1 MLNFTE
7 SSDWYRAIDLKERAS
22 LLDKTLIQTNL
33 NNSSNLEL
41 GQKRLKKW
49 RDLSPL
55 KKDAVF
61 TEWLKLQNITEQDL
75 LYLLGLSNDALKQ
88 CYKNTPEWLETIFR
102 AFAYQ
107 NEGKIDLPVKLPKLI
122 QDESIIGFLD
132 TIKPLID
139 ECSKPLNAA
148 IQALSKEYKR
158 LYKQLPFDP
167 KTIKDI
173 LLTNLL
179 PDLLMELIQIMVKKC
194 AELRQQGLLKGDSPK
209 QRYEYFLAYMRQ
221 KNIALDLLQ
230 EYPVLAKRLVVML
243 NNWVKF
249 SIEIL
254 ERLCKDWNNIKN
266 LFIPEKD
273 PGVIIL
279 DKGNNVG
286 DSHSSGQVITLT
298 FSSGFKLLYKP
309 RSLSMD
315 LHFQELLNWL
325 NNNGL
330 EIPFRQL
337 KILDCSNYGWM
348 EFVTFQ
354 SCSSENEVS
363 RFYYRQGGYLAL
375 LYLLYGT
382 DFHSENL
389 IASGEHP
396 VLVDLETLFSPPNET
411 NSNNTA
417 AKYLQDS
424 VLRTGLLPIQIFGNK
439 DNKGIDFSGLA
450 GLSGQLTPYLLPYL
464 ESSGTDEIHIVQKQL
479 RYEEEPTHRPKL
491 NNKDVILQDYIETIV
506 KGFTDIY
513 QILQKHAT
521 TLLST
526 EGLINSFAK
535 DEVRIILRP
544 TREYGILLT
553 ESSNPNMLRNSI
565 ACEWLFDNLW
575 KQTKDNPFLLKV
587 IANERESLL
596 KGFIPRFITHPSS
609 ADLWTDDNKCITNFF
624 TQPVIELVKTRLQ
637 HFSEED
643 LRKQIWIIQASFITL
658 IEDTEDVKPKSY
670 KFISSKSKT
679 LDNKALIKTASAIGD
694 LLVGLAITDKN
705 KASWLGLQI
714 GNLNN
719 YYISSSK
726 LDLYDGLAG
735 TTLFLA
741 YLGYVTNQSVY
752 TDLAKK
758 ALENIKQQIKQSK
771 NRDLKN
777 VGGFGG
783 LGGFIYLLTHLS
795 RLWNDPSLLAQALEI
810 VPLLPSL
817 IEKDTRFDLIYGS
830 AGCIVSLI
838 NLHKFVTSSE
848 DLQQIKNIAVQCGNH
863 LISKAELTLQGKAWV
878 TTPEKKPPL
887 GMSHGVAGI
896 AWSLLELS
904 DFTKDSSF
912 ASTAKEALSYER
924 SFFSPQMG
932 NWPDIN
938 RDDTDDANNS
948 NEKFRITWCHGATGV
963 GIARLLSIKHL
974 SNDKLIE
981 QELSTAIKTVIKGG
995 FGNNHS
1001 LCHGDLGNLD
1011 FLLQVTENQHGYKI
1025 KSQVQNIAS
1034 IIFNNISKQGWL
1046 CGTPLSVESPGL
1058 MVGIAG
1064 IGYQL
1069 LRLVL
1074 PDLVPS
1080 VLCLAPPKI

>member
-1 MLNFTE
+1 MLNFTD
-7 SSDWYRAIDLKERAS
+7 SSDWYRAIDLKERIGLLNKS
-22 LLDKTLIQTNL
+22 LPLKT
-33 NNSSNLEL
+33 NLEL
-41 GQKRLKKW
+41 GQQRLKKW
-49 RDLSPL
+49 RELSPL
-55 KKDAVF
+55 KKDSIFA
-61 TEWLKLQNITEQDL
+61 EWLNLQGITEEKL
-75 LYLLGLSNDALKQ
+75 LYLLGQSPDDLKNN
-88 CYKNTPEWLETIFR
+88 YETTPDWLKTILR
-102 AFAYQ
+102 AFTYQ
-107 NEGKIDLPVKLPKLI
+107 SEGKIELPVKLPRLV
-122 QDESIIGFLD
+122 QDKSIVGFLD
-132 TIKPLID
+132 TFKPLID
-139 ECSKPLNAA
+139 ECSKPLNEA
-148 IQALSKEYKR
+148 IQELNDKYKKI
-158 LYKQLPFDP
+158 YKQLPFDP
-167 KTIKDI
+167 KTIKDVFLSGFLPE
-173 LLTNLL
+173 LLI
-179 PDLLMELIQIMVKKC
+179 ELIQIMVKKC
-194 AELRQQGLLKGDSPK
+194 GELRQKGMLKGDTPK

-221 KNIALDLLQ
+221 KDVALDLLQ
-230 EYPVLAKRLVVML
+230 EYPVLARRLVIML

-249 SIEIL
+249 SIETL
-254 ERLCKDWNNIKN
+254 ERLCKDWIDIKN
-266 LFIPEKD
+266 IFTSKED
-273 PGVIIL
+273 PGVIVL

-286 DSHSSGQVITLT
+286 DIHNSGQVITLT

-325 NNNGL
+325 NNKGI
-330 EIPFRQL
+330 EPSFRTL
-337 KILDCSNYGWM
+337 KILNRSTYGWT

-354 SCSSENEVS
+354 SCHSEDEIS
-363 RFYYRQGGYLAL
+363 RFYYRQGGYLAI
-375 LYLLYGT
+375 LYVLYGT

-389 IASGEHP
+389 IASGEYP
-396 VLVDLETLFSPPNET
+396 ILVDLETLFCPPDKT
-411 NSNNTA
+411 TSNNKVA
-417 AKYLQDS
+417 NYLQDS
-424 VLRTGLLPIQIFGNK
+424 VLRTGLLPTPIFGNK

-450 GLSGQLTPYLLPYL
+450 GLSGQLTPYPLLYIEL
-464 ESSGTDEIHIVQKQL
+464 SETDEIHIVHKQL
-479 RYEEEPTHRPKL
+479 RFEEESTHQPKL
-491 NNKDVILQDYIETIV
+491 NGKDVILQNYVEIIV
-506 KGFTDIY
+506 KGFTEIY
-513 QILQKHAT
+513 QLLQKNVT
-521 TLLST
+521 TLISAD
-526 EGLINSFAK
+526 GLINRFAK
-535 DEVRIILRP
+535 DEVRILLRS

-575 KQTKDNPFLLKV
+575 KQTKDQPFLLKV
-587 IANERESLL
+587 IASERESLL
-596 KGFIPRFITHPSS
+596 QGFIPRFFTYPESIN
-609 ADLWTDDNKCITNFF
+609 LWCDNNKCVPNFF
-624 TQPVIELVKTRLQ
+624 DKPAIDFVKARLQ
-637 HFSEED
+637 ELSEED
-643 LRKQIWIIQASFITL
+643 LTKQIWLIRASFVTI
-658 IEDTEDVKPKSY
+658 IEDSQNIQPKSY
-670 KFISSKSKT
+670 KFIPSNNKST
-679 LDNKALIKTASAIGD
+679 NDKAFIKTASAIGD
-694 LLVGLAITDKN
+694 QLANLAIIDQN
-705 KASWLGLQI
+705 KATWLSLQV
-714 GNLNN
+714 GKLDN

-741 YLGYVTNQSVY
+741 YLGYITNQSVY
-752 TDLAKK
+752 TDLAKQ
-758 ALENIKQQIKQSK
+758 ALENIRQQIGRAK

-783 LGGFIYLLTHLS
+783 LGAIIYLLNHLS
-795 RLWNDPSLLAQALEI
+795 RLWNDPKLITEALEI

-817 IEKDTRFDLIYGS
+817 IEKDIRFDLIYGS
-830 AGCIVSLI
+830 SGCIISLL
-838 NLHKFVTSSE
+838 NLHKFITKSE
-848 DLQQIKNIAVQCGNH
+848 DLQQIKNIAIQCGNH
-863 LISKAELTLQGKAWV
+863 LISKIETTPQGKAWV

-938 RDDTDDANNS
+938 RDDTDDAKNS

-974 SNDKLIE
+974 SNDKFIE

-1034 IIFNNISKQGWL
+1034 IIFNNINKQGWL

-1069 LRLVL
+1069 LRLAS
-1074 PDLVPS
+1074 PDIVPS

>member
-7 SSDWYRAIDLKERAS
+7 SSDWYRAIDLKERVS
-22 LLDKTLIQTNL
+22 LLDKTLLQTNL
-33 NNSSNLEL
+33 GSKLEL

-55 KKDAVF
+55 KKDTIFA
-61 TEWLKLQNITEQDL
+61 EWLKLQNITEKDL
-75 LYLLGLSNDALKQ
+75 LYLLGQSNDELKQ
-88 CYKNTPEWLETIFR
+88 CYKNTPEWLQIIFK

-107 NEGKIDLPVKLPKLI
+107 MEGKIELPVKLPKLI
-122 QDESIIGFLD
+122 QDESIVGFLD
-132 TIKPLID
+132 PIKPLID
-139 ECSKPLNAA
+139 ECCEPLNKA
-148 IQALSKEYKR
+148 IQELSNQYKK

-194 AELRQQGLLKGDSPK
+194 GELRQQGMLKGDTPK

-221 KNIALDLLQ
+221 KNVALDLLQ
-230 EYPVLAKRLVVML
+230 EYPVLARRLVIML

-254 ERLCKDWNNIKN
+254 ERLCKDWIDIKN
-266 LFIPEKD
+266 IFIPEKD

-279 DKGNNVG
+279 DKENNVG
-286 DSHSSGQVITLT
+286 DTHSSGQVITLA

-330 EIPFRQL
+330 EAHFRRL
-337 KILDCSNYGWM
+337 KILDCSTYGWT
-348 EFVTFQ
+348 EFVTLQ
-354 SCSSENEVS
+354 SCSSENEIS

-375 LYLLYGT
+375 LYVLYGT

-396 VLVDLETLFSPPNET
+396 VLVDLETLFSPPNEN
-411 NSNNTA
+411 NSDNTA

-424 VLRTGLLPIQIFGNK
+424 VLRTGLLPIPIFGNK

-464 ESSGTDEIHIVQKQL
+464 ELSGTDEIHIVQKQL
-479 RYEEEPTHRPKL
+479 RYEEESSHRPKL
-491 NNKDVILQDYIETIV
+491 NGKDVILQDYIETIV
-506 KGFTDIY
+506 KGFTDVY
-513 QILQKHAT
+513 QLLQKNVT

-526 EGLINSFAK
+526 DGLINRFAK
-535 DEVRIILRP
+535 DEIRIILRP

-575 KQTKDNPFLLKV
+575 NSDYPFLLKV
-587 IANERESLL
+587 IASERESLL
-596 KGFIPRFITHPSS
+596 KGFIPRFFTHPDSK
-609 ADLWTDDNKCITNFF
+609 DLWTDDKCVPNFF
-624 TQPVIELVKTRLQ
+624 TQPVIDLVKSRLQ
-637 HFSEED
+637 QLSEKD
-643 LRKQIWIIQASFITL
+643 LTKQTWIIRASFITL
-658 IEDTEDVKPKSY
+658 IEDTEDIKPKSY
-670 KFISSKSKT
+670 KFISSNRKT
-679 LDNKALIKTASAIGD
+679 FDNNALIKTASAIGD
-694 LLVGLAITDKN
+694 QLVNLAITDKN
-705 KASWLGLQI
+705 KAAWLGLQV
-714 GNLNN
+714 GNLDN

-741 YLGYVTNQSVY
+741 YLGYITNQSVY
-752 TDLAKK
+752 TDLAKQ
-758 ALENIKQQIKQSK
+758 ALENIRHQIKRAK
-771 NRDLKN
+771 NKDLKN
-777 VGGFGG
+777 TGGFGG
-783 LGGFIYLLTHLS
+783 LGGIIYLLTHLA

-810 VPLLPSL
+810 VNILPSL
-817 IEKDTRFDLIYGS
+817 IEKDARFDLIYGS

-838 NLHKFVTSSE
+838 NLHKFVAKPE
-848 DLQQIKNIAVQCGNH
+848 DLQQIKNAAIQCGNH
-863 LISKAELTLQGKAWV
+863 LISKAEITPQGKAWV
-878 TTPEKKPPL
+878 TIPGKKPPL

-924 SFFSPQMG
+924 SFFSAQMG

-938 RDDTDDANNS
+938 RDDTGLNNTD
-948 NEKFRITWCHGATGV
+948 EKFRITWCHGATGI

-974 SNDKLIE
+974 FNDRFVG

-1034 IIFNNISKQGWL
+1034 IIFNNINKQGWL

-1069 LRLVL
+1069 LRLAS
-1074 PDLVPS
+1074 PDRVPS
-1080 VLCLAPPKI
+1080 VLYLAPPKI